1 MSLLII
7 EQVLLNVK
15 EKYIVL
21 LGLEAT
27 NPQQIYIDQ
36 HLRFFFMSLMQ
47 HSLVP
52 LSRSTQLSAEA
63 KEN

>member
-21 LGLEAT
+21 LGVEAT
-27 NPQQIYIDQ
+27 NPQ
-36 HLRFFFMSLMQ
+36 
-47 HSLVP
+47 
-52 LSRSTQLSAEA
+52 
-63 KEN
+63 